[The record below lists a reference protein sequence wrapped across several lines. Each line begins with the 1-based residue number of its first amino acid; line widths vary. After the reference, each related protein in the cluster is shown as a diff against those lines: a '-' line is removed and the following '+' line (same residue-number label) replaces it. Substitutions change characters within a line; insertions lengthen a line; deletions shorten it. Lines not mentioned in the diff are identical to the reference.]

1 MHVAQQ
7 LAEGYIVLE
16 IQDVAEC
23 LNLAGVVI
31 KHQQHAGKSKHDKKI
46 EGDSAHAP
54 GVAVTHGVAIN
65 FRGMKVKEYVR
76 KHTQSPVARGVV
88 MLVAED

>member
-7 LAEGYIVLE
+7 FAEGYIVFE
-16 IQDVAEC
+16 VQDVAKR
-23 LNLAGVVI
+23 LNLARVVI
-31 KHQQHAGKSKHDKKI
+31 EHQQDAG
-46 EGDSAHAP
+46 EGKDDEQVESDSAHAP